1 MAGIE
6 TTTQSLDG
14 EPRRWS
20 DPVRIGELIAE
31 IRAVIEIQC
40 ENATRQA
47 RLQVS
52 APHPL
57 RKAG

>member
-6 TTTQSLDG
+6 TTTQPIGG

-20 DPVRIGELIAE
+20 DPVRIGDLIAE
-31 IRAVIEIQC
+31 IRAEIERRSG
-40 ENATRQA
+40 NAACQGRI
-47 RLQVS
+47 QVS
-52 APHPL
+52 AHHPF

>member
-6 TTTQSLDG
+6 TTTQAIDG

-31 IRAVIEIQC
+31 IRAVLEMHG
-40 ENATRQA
+40 ENAARQD
-47 RLQVS
+47 RMPVS
-52 APHPL
+52 AHHL

>member
-31 IRAVIEIQC
+31 IRAVLETHSG
-40 ENATRQA
+40 NAARQN
-47 RLQVS
+47 RMPVS
-52 APHPL
+52 AHPPL